1 MKPCPSKLVISLVS
15 TALLLSFGLPLL
27 AEDHQAMHDA
37 SDALRAA
44 QVAADPVAKLQEAA
58 RHLRQGRPNK
68 QGYRVS
74 ALKHTN
80 DAIEAIKA
88 GKRVDANKAI
98 QQALS
103 EIQKAVTIHPRDN
116 KQRK

>member
-1 MKPCPSKLVISLVS
+1 MKPCSSKFVISLFS
-15 TALLLSFGLPLL
+15 IGLLLSFGLPLF

-68 QGYRVS
+68 QGYRV
-74 ALKHTN
+74 AAPKHTT
-80 DAIEAIKA
+80 DAIAAIKA

-98 QQALS
+98 QQALT
-103 EIQKAVTIHPRDN
+103 EIQKAVATHPRDN
-116 KQRK
+116 KQRN